1 MITRQHRPCLW
12 LPTVGRSYSETIPQ
26 TRTHPLIG
34 DSSKLLSYFPI
45 NIPINHRDRRIL
57 IDLASF
63 LRLRLPHCFAFNPHL
78 TLRILYMH
86 LPWSSSLCHSP
97 AATFVLQTSLS
108 LQHLGGL
115 SSLAYFL
122 ACRRCALSRPD
133 GRDDVTE
140 PRSRRAR

>member
-12 LPTVGRSYSETIPQ
+12 LPTVGRSYSETITQ

-63 LRLRLPHCFAFNPHL
+63 LRLRLPHCFASNPHL
-78 TLRILYMH
+78 TRSPDPIHASTLVFFFMSLTCGDLR
-86 LPWSSSLCHSP
+86 
-97 AATFVLQTSLS
+97 ATTSLS
-108 LQHLGGL
+108 LQHLGEL
-115 SSLAYFL
+115 SSLAYFFGV
-122 ACRRCALSRPD
+122 PP
-133 GRDDVTE
+133 V
-140 PRSRRAR
+140 RA